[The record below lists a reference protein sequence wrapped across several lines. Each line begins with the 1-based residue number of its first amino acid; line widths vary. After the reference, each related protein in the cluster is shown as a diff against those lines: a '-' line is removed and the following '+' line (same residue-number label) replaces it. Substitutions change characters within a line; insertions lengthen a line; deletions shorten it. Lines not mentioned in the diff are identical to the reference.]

1 MVKPNENNNLAN
13 KSIRPIGAIRSLRQS
28 PLWLVSLTVIAVY
41 ICFIDRIAISIAIIP
56 MAAENAWSAST
67 QGVIMAAFFLGYLTL
82 QIPAGMLADR
92 FGGKWVLGLGVLLW
106 SVFTLLTPPA
116 AATGLIALVVCRFF
130 MGVAEAVTWP
140 SIYALYSQWVSDTR
154 RATAV
159 GFMNS
164 GVAGGSVIAL
174 VATPLIIAAYSWQ
187 LAFYIYGA
195 IGIVWFLIW
204 TPTTRSSPAGTANAS
219 RDEHCGANSDFP
231 KITLVALL
239 QSRAVW
245 AIAVAHMC
253 LNWTIFLMLSWLP
266 TYINKGL
273 GADFSQIGVLAVAP
287 AVVAM
292 LLTPVAGRVFDILI
306 SRGFNRLRVRK
317 VMQSLAFGSIAF
329 TFAILGYIES
339 VLAGIL
345 LVTFSNAMTACSA
358 GGFATNH
365 LEIAPNQSGLLMGL
379 TNTLGSLSSGLAILI
394 SGIVLDVTGSWVV
407 VFQLAAAIAI
417 LGAVFY
423 WRFAS
428 IEREFY

>member
-1 MVKPNENNNLAN
+1 
-13 KSIRPIGAIRSLRQS
+13 
-28 PLWLVSLTVIAVY
+28 
-41 ICFIDRIAISIAIIP
+41 
-56 MAAENAWSAST
+56 
-67 QGVIMAAFFLGYLTL
+67 
-82 QIPAGMLADR
+82 MLADR

-204 TPTTRSSPAGTANAS
+204 TPTTRSSPAGTANDS
-219 RDEHCGANSDFP
+219 SDEHCGAKSDFP

-273 GADFSQIGVLAVAP
+273 GADFSQIGMLAVAP

-329 TFAILGYIES
+329 TFAILGYVES